1 MASAAGKKATGVGH
15 RARLK
20 KRVLD
25 EGTKKLSDL
34 ELLEILLFYAVP
46 RKDVSKYASVLI
58 EKYGNISGVVN
69 ASPAE
74 IEELTGLKS
83 GTELLFSLLRETS
96 LRMYAFE
103 KESMFLEGETLKSFL
118 IGLYG
123 RLEEETVYALYFGDD
138 GGYIG
143 KQMIFHGNV
152 NSARFSLRKV
162 TEGVIRVG
170 GKAVILAHN
179 HPSGNLTPSQDDI
192 ISTKRIAAHLMANEI
207 ELIEH
212 YIVSGDNA
220 IGILNM

>member
-46 RKDVSKYASVLI
+46 RKDVSKYASALI

-74 IEELTGLKS
+74 IEALTGLKS

-103 KESMFLEGETLKSFL
+103 KESMLLEGETLKSFL

-143 KQMIFHGNV
+143 KQ
-152 NSARFSLRKV
+152 
-162 TEGVIRVG
+162 
-170 GKAVILAHN
+170 
-179 HPSGNLTPSQDDI
+179 
-192 ISTKRIAAHLMANEI
+192 
-207 ELIEH
+207 
-212 YIVSGDNA
+212 
-220 IGILNM
+220 